1 MDAHPDAQSTATTTP
16 LSAQEM
22 AVLQAFLD
30 CEGRVISRLEI
41 ARRAGLVGL
50 NSRRCDSILVAL
62 RRALGPESIRTVRS
76 RGWMLEPV
84 VLDDARRLLEA

>member
-1 MDAHPDAQSTATTTP
+1 MDAHPDGQSTATTTP

-84 VLDDARRLLEA
+84 ALDDARRLLDA

>member
-1 MDAHPDAQSTATTTP
+1 MDARPVAQTTIAAP
-16 LSAQEM
+16 LSTQEL

-41 ARRAGLVGL
+41 SRRAGLTGL

-62 RRALGPESIRTVRS
+62 RRVLGPEAIRTVRS
-76 RGWMLEPV
+76 RGWMLEPA
-84 VLDDARRLLEA
+84 VLDDARRLLAA

>member
-1 MDAHPDAQSTATTTP
+1 MDARPDALLATESP
-16 LSAQEM
+16 LSAQEI

-30 CEGRVISRLEI
+30 CQGRVISRLEI

-62 RRALGPESIRTVRS
+62 RRVLGPEAIRTVRS
-76 RGWMLEPV
+76 RGWMLEPDA
-84 VLDDARRLLEA
+84 LDDARRLLAA